1 MLTVSALA
9 LCKVSTIGTSTIMT
23 TSSSSSSAAVS
34 RAPGPL
40 ASFPCVDKTKFA
52 RRLSFACFLF
62 SQNTEHVHSD
72 AAISRGVDK
81 PDLLVP
87 SLQGLGKLKRL
98 LSRVS
103 LDDFKT
109 SGLFRMPKPIV

>member
-1 MLTVSALA
+1 VAKARFVRRL
-9 LCKVSTIGTSTIMT
+9 
-23 TSSSSSSAAVS
+23 
-34 RAPGPL
+34 R
-40 ASFPCVDKTKFA
+40 FA
-52 RRLSFACFLF
+52 RFLF
-62 SQNTEHVHSD
+62 GQNTEHVHAN
-72 AAISRGVDK
+72 AAISRRVDK